1 MHTNRHTNLYWI
13 YIIIHIRYVYQSSQY
28 NIVCILYVD
37 DMCTIFVL
45 GMHIVNMICI
55 QYIYIYIYILYD
67 MHTKYNIV
75 LGMHIRHRQYV
86 HNKFIHISSMY
97 NMHTKYYLLLY
108 AYWTQMT
115 CV

>member
-1 MHTNRHTNLYWI
+1 
-13 YIIIHIRYVYQSSQY
+13 
-28 NIVCILYVD
+28 
-37 DMCTIFVL
+37 
-45 GMHIVNMICI
+45 
-55 QYIYIYIYILYD
+55 

-97 NMHTKYYLLLY
+97 DMHTKYYLLLY
-108 AYWTQMT
+108 TYWTQMT